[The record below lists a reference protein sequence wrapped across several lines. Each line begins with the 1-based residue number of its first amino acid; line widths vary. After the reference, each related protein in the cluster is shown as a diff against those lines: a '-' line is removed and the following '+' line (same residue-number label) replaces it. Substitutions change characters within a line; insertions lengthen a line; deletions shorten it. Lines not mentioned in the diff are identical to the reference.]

1 MNDRE
6 AGAVYTGALV
16 VLVNRQTASAS
27 EILAGALQDYRRAV
41 IVGDSKTHGKGTVQ
55 TLTNLRNDDPAL
67 GTLKVTTASFYRIAG
82 GSTQKRGIA
91 PDIIIPSVLDSLE
104 VGEEYLPNAMEWSSE
119 LPALYLPV
127 GNLQQ
132 LLPQLRE
139 KSEERLK
146 DNHRF
151 SAYNE
156 LILQL
161 AERQKAKSISLN
173 LDERLA
179 LARTER
185 ELQKA
190 LDEADPDA
198 DGEKKKDK
206 DIVLDESLN
215 ILSDLADMSR
225 LPDVVSQVE
234 PATAT
239 ATP

>member
-1 MNDRE
+1 
-6 AGAVYTGALV
+6 
-16 VLVNRQTASAS
+16 
-27 EILAGALQDYRRAV
+27 
-41 IVGDSKTHGKGTVQ
+41 
-55 TLTNLRNDDPAL
+55 
-67 GTLKVTTASFYRIAG
+67 
-82 GSTQKRGIA
+82 
-91 PDIIIPSVLDSLE
+91 VLDSLE

-132 LLPQLRE
+132 LLLQLRG

-151 SAYNE
+151 NAYNE
-156 LILQL
+156 LIMQL

-225 LPDVVSQVE
+225 PPDVVSQVE
-234 PATAT
+234 PAGAAAT
-239 ATP
+239 H